1 MIARL
6 LLLSLAALSAG
17 CAAKADAASKAS
29 PPPPEVQT
37 IVAHAGTIAPSM
49 QIAGVIAPYR
59 QVAVT
64 ANLSEP
70 LSEVDVVEGDRV
82 RAGQVLARQLTD
94 DLQAQLVSSERVV
107 SEDEARLSQTTY
119 STTATTGQNLSAV
132 ASARDTLRQAQVT
145 LSGAETD
152 LRRYAALVTSG
163 YIPAQTVDQQRVTV
177 ESDRQA
183 VAAARA
189 SLEAAL
195 INNAANGN
203 GQNAGAQQQDIAA
216 AQQAVDAANA
226 SVDQLKLEIARAVI
240 TAPVAG
246 VVESVNANPGEYPSG
261 RQLFT
266 IEQND
271 KVYALLPTSTAQVL
285 SVHRGAGATVEINTS
300 QQANP
305 QYHKDRGTVDAVL
318 DQIEPGTT
326 NFTVKVLLDNADAHL
341 HAGMPVN
348 GFVDLPPT
356 HGIEVPMTAFIDDTR
371 TTLYTVDDDVVHQ
384 KTVNEVAEDGANA
397 IVTGVA
403 NGERVVANVST
414 ITVGN
419 GDRVSIASPQP
430 QATK

>member
-1 MIARL
+1 
-6 LLLSLAALSAG
+6 
-17 CAAKADAASKAS
+17 
-29 PPPPEVQT
+29 
-37 IVAHAGTIAPSM
+37 
-49 QIAGVIAPYR
+49 
-59 QVAVT
+59 
-64 ANLSEP
+64 
-70 LSEVDVVEGDRV
+70 
-82 RAGQVLARQLTD
+82 
-94 DLQAQLVSSERVV
+94 
-107 SEDEARLSQTTY
+107 
-119 STTATTGQNLSAV
+119 
-132 ASARDTLRQAQVT
+132 VT

-152 LRRYAALVTSG
+152 LRRYAALVSSG

-195 INNAANGN
+195 INNTANGN
-203 GQNAGAQQQDIAA
+203 GRSAGAQQQDIEA

-271 KVYALLPTSTAQVL
+271 KVYALLPTATAQVL

-326 NFTVKVLLDNADAHL
+326 NFTVKVLIDNADAHL

-356 HGIEVPMTAFIDDTR
+356 SGIEVPMTAFIDDTR
-371 TTLYTVDDDVVHQ
+371 TTLYTVDDNVVHQ
-384 KTVNEVAEDGANA
+384 KTVSEVAEDGANA

-403 NGERVVANVST
+403 SGERVVANVGT